1 MFEPSEAELSAY
13 RSSLRV
19 CGAVAIGYGL
29 LPVAVGILFI
39 LVGVLGGIGVLD
51 PSDTLEERLG
61 GGFVGVAM
69 GLVGILSGALSIVAG
84 FGLRRVRPW
93 ARTVGLVS
101 AVVDVIGGCGC
112 VLSWGLCIW
121 LIVVLVDSRAPWAF
135 PKS

>member
-13 RSSLRV
+13 RSNLRV

-29 LPVAVGILFI
+29 LPIAVGMLFI

-84 FGLRRVRPW
+84 VGLRRVRPW

-112 VLSWGLCIW
+112 VLAWGLCIW

-135 PKS
+135 AKS